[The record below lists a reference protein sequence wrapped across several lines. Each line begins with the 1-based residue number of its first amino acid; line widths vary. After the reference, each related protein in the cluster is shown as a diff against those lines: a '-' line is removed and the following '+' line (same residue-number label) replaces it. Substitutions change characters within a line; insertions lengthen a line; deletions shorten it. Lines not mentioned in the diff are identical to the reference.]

1 MAVRPPLLSADD
13 LRRLAT
19 LQVLAR
25 SVVEGFCSGLHRSP
39 HKGFSVE
46 FREHRAY
53 VPGDEIRRLDWKLY
67 GRRDRFY
74 VREFEDETNVRAT
87 LVLDASGSMAYGDP
101 SKLEYAARLAAGL
114 AWLLLQQ
121 SDAVGLLT
129 FDTAP
134 RRYIP
139 PRARPGHLR
148 VLTDA
153 LERTVAG
160 GETDLGGVLHDVAAR
175 VHRRGLLIVIS
186 DCLGPLPQ
194 LLAALAHLR
203 FVHHDVSV
211 IQVLHPDEIEFPF
224 RGWTRFE
231 SLERAGHARLL
242 DPAVLREAYRR
253 RVDEFQRDL
262 RRGCHRH
269 RVDWTLMTTD
279 RPWAESLARH
289 LARRRRRA

>member
-1 MAVRPPLLSADD
+1 MADHLSLLASGD

-25 SVVEGFCSGLHRSP
+25 SMVEGFCSGLHRSP

-53 VPGDEIRRLDWKLY
+53 VPGDEVRRLDWKLY

-74 VREFEDETNVRAT
+74 VREFEEETNVRAT
-87 LVLDASGSMAYGDP
+87 IVLDASGSMAYGEP
-101 SKLEYAARLAAGL
+101 SKLDYASRLAAGL

-134 RRYIP
+134 RRYVP

-148 VLTDA
+148 VLIEELVST
-153 LERTVAG
+153 RAG
-160 GETDLGGVLHDVAAR
+160 GETDLGGVLHDVATR
-175 VHRRGLLIVIS
+175 VHRRGLLIVLS
-186 DCLGPLPQ
+186 DCLGPLPEF
-194 LLAALAHLR
+194 LAALAHLR

-211 IQVLHPDEIEFPF
+211 IQVLHPEELEFPF

-231 SLERAGHARLL
+231 SLEQSDHVRLL
-242 DPAVLREAYRR
+242 DPAALREAYRR
-253 RVDEFQRDL
+253 RVADFLREL

-269 RVDWTLMTTD
+269 RVHWTLMTTD
-279 RPWAESLARH
+279 RPWSESLAQY
-289 LARRRRRA
+289 LARQRRRR